1 MDIGI
6 IGGTKGLGKTLASY
20 FKHENFNIT
29 ITGRDKKAGI
39 KTAQELNVEFTT
51 DNDYVASK
59 SDILIIAVPIA
70 NTVDVIKDL
79 ADKMKKESVMIDV
92 TSVKT
97 KPTEAMKEYLSSDVE
112 FIPTHPIFGPR
123 TPGFEGQVIVLTPTV
138 KGKWYPK
145 IYNFL
150 KEKNMRIIETTPEH
164 HDNMMGIVQVLTHF
178 SYISIASTIEKLNI
192 NLKDAEDYESPIYN
206 LMIDTIARITSQ
218 NPYLTYSIQTENDNG
233 VKIRQCFID
242 AACEIKDALL
252 REDKEEFRQI
262 AINAKKHLGDVKAAL
277 GRSDKAIEALS
288 REENHLYQSIGKEV
302 GLQHI
307 YSKKVHIGIIKELK
321 DGFVIIDNGK
331 NNKNSE
337 NKLKISN
344 IRILSKNEIFKWKKN
359 NWKIYTESISCLF
372 SKNSN
377 SDTIKDTLL
386 KLPDIISVKLTDT
399 YDGPQIKDNKI
410 SYTFEIKSFNKNA
423 FNNVKNLIIGFGAK
437 IR

>member
-20 FKHENFNIT
+20 FKRENFNIT

-150 KEKNMRIIETTPEH
+150 KKHPNKNLFRKLSQKAMENLDFDTAQKS
-164 HDNMMGIVQVLTHF
+164 MLQVNDFNGLL
-178 SYISIASTIEKLNI
+178 IPI
-192 NLKDAEDYESPIYN
+192 N
-206 LMIDTIARITSQ
+206 
-218 NPYLTYSIQTENDNG
+218 
-233 VKIRQCFID
+233 
-242 AACEIKDALL
+242 
-252 REDKEEFRQI
+252 
-262 AINAKKHLGDVKAAL
+262 DVKAL
-277 GRSDKAIEALS
+277 SEAISYMIEHYKDYDRKLIAEDCRQRFS
-288 REENHLYQSIGKEV
+288 EEVIA
-302 GLQHI
+302 
-307 YSKKVHIGIIKELK
+307 KKIEK
-321 DGFVIIDNGK
+321 
-331 NNKNSE
+331 
-337 NKLKISN
+337 
-344 IRILSKNEIFKWKKN
+344 IFKDV
-359 NWKIYTESISCLF
+359 I
-372 SKNSN
+372 
-377 SDTIKDTLL
+377 
-386 KLPDIISVKLTDT
+386 
-399 YDGPQIKDNKI
+399 
-410 SYTFEIKSFNKNA
+410 
-423 FNNVKNLIIGFGAK
+423 AK
-437 IR
+437 TNR